1 MFTPRPR
8 ESETV
13 RSPSGRDVEYET
25 LPPSAIPNRL
35 DPSKRMELEAEM
47 VAVQEKILKTQKLL
61 PDTMKWDGKSDTLD
75 SFESAMGEW
84 IEIRLGERAL
94 KAFQGEQMD
103 AGVGGPSMPSCIY
116 ATWSQE
122 LYLLVRGRLSKTTVE
137 GKAMDESTMLA
148 KGVIQRSVYNLLQ
161 HWKGQEQARTQLDCD
176 ALDIKIEDLK
186 ISLSDEPAIV
196 AHKCSQ
202 ATRLWQRKPVAYRGS
217 DSTLE
222 KVLMDPLPIQC
233 EGWKQDYQRTIETN
247 ENLYGMGRPDYPA
260 VVRAVQTAVL
270 DVAVKER
277 KAKGKGV
284 EPEA

>member
-61 PDTMKWDGKSDTLD
+61 PDTMKWDGKYDTLD

-122 LYLLVRGRLSKTTVE
+122 LYLLVRGRSAPRCCGSRRARSPPARRRGGPAPACE
-137 GKAMDESTMLA
+137 CCSPHRRSACGRAAGRGQST
-148 KGVIQRSVYNLLQ
+148 R
-161 HWKGQEQARTQLDCD
+161 
-176 ALDIKIEDLK
+176 
-186 ISLSDEPAIV
+186 
-196 AHKCSQ
+196 
-202 ATRLWQRKPVAYRGS
+202 
-217 DSTLE
+217 
-222 KVLMDPLPIQC
+222 
-233 EGWKQDYQRTIETN
+233 
-247 ENLYGMGRPDYPA
+247 
-260 VVRAVQTAVL
+260 RAAACAQ
-270 DVAVKER
+270 
-277 KAKGKGV
+277 
-284 EPEA
+284 